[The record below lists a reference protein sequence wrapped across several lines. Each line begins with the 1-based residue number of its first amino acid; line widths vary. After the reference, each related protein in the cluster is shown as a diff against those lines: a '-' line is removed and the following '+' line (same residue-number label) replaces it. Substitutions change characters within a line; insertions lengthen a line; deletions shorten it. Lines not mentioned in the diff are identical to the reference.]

1 MLRVPVDKG
10 IPDGFAEAAPAVA
23 QEASEIVIERM
34 PVNLIEGRMVNDQ
47 NKPSMSCRYLM
58 EVRENG
64 KGFQEDSCALFT
76 WAQKFQDESEKVP
89 VSMFAI
95 MDGHS
100 DRQYGKL
107 LSADQDGG
115 ALGPIVADR
124 MRHAFEKVCEGF
136 TKDCFESQPDEVK
149 RQLEDQGI
157 LVDESLQKEGKGL
170 NCGATFSFA
179 FVTETHVIIGNVGDS
194 SVFYYA
200 GCVDDKRTP
209 WPKSADTF
217 GVEGLQRQ
225 KKCKEAFAK
234 GWKGLEDSA
243 KEKMLHESVPFMELE
258 RAAKAGMNVRAN
270 YVNHLAVTRSFG
282 DFDHKSNAEVG
293 GLENQ
298 GVIARPS
305 VSIVKRDTQKREVL
319 GLFTDGV
326 IFEFEETIHGYSR
339 DIPRQ
344 ARRSYDD
351 GFRVA
356 IENLFSTWDEPSS
369 LMSAASRLHARA
381 NSHRGHADNA
391 GIVLVAF
398 QSNPCNKQQATA
410 IDSKR
415 IKTSG
420 MDE

>member
-1 MLRVPVDKG
+1 MLRVPVDKL

-34 PVNLIEGRMVNDQ
+34 PVNLIEGRIVNDH

-76 WAQKFQDESEKVP
+76 WAQQFQDESEKVP

-100 DRQYGKL
+100 DRKYGKL
-107 LSADQDGG
+107 ASADQDGG
-115 ALGPIVADR
+115 ALGSIVADR

-136 TKDCFESQPDEVK
+136 TKDCFENQSDEVK

-157 LVDESLQKEGKGL
+157 LVDDSLRKEGKGG

-179 FVTETHVIIGNVGDS
+179 FVTETHMIIGNVGDS

-200 GCVDDKRTP
+200 GCVDDKRY
-209 WPKSADTF
+209 WPRYADTF
-217 GVEGLQRQ
+217 GVEQLQRE
-225 KKCKEAFAK
+225 KKFAEGAFKFA
-234 GWKGLEDSA
+234 GG
-243 KEKMLHESVPFMELE
+243 EKFLHQSVGFMELE
-258 RAAKAGMNVRAN
+258 RAAKAGMNVRAK
-270 YVNHLAVTRSFG
+270 YVNNLAVTRCFG

-305 VSIVKRDTQKREVL
+305 IEIVKRDTQKREVL

-326 IFEFEETIHGYSR
+326 IFEFEKETLYGGDWCTPHK
-339 DIPRQ
+339 
-344 ARRSYDD
+344 ARRGYRD

-356 IENLFSTWDEPSS
+356 IEYVLSKWDEPSS
-369 LMSAASRLHARA
+369 LQSAASRLHDRA
-381 NSHRGHADNA
+381 NNHRGHADNA
-391 GIVLVAF
+391 GIVLVTF
-398 QSNPCNKQQATA
+398 QSNPCNEQQATA